1 MVDLD
6 DILDSA
12 AADVLPPKPESNP
25 NKERVVTA
33 DIKPWLAYSANVPK
47 NTRDNWTKI
56 SKIDSEADMPSNF
69 QLSYA
74 YRSWDSSSSGGA
86 QSNGVNKC
94 LQEMIRKTAF
104 KCGID
109 DARTAKILSVVN
121 PVTAT
126 DKDSVKQINRVFSR
140 QIVTDMKEDIKMD
153 PNYDAAKFPNL
164 AAAM

>member
-1 MVDLD
+1 MDLD

-12 AADVLPPKPESNP
+12 AADVLPPKVNP
-25 NKERVVTA
+25 NKERIVSG
-33 DIKPWLAYSANVPK
+33 DIKPWLAYTANVPK
-47 NTRDNWTKI
+47 ETRDNWTKI
-56 SKIDSEADMPSNF
+56 SKMDTDADMPSMF

-74 YRSWDSSSSGGA
+74 YRAWEGSSSGGGA
-86 QSNGVNKC
+86 QNNGVNKC

-121 PVTAT
+121 PVSAT
-126 DKDSVKQINRVFSR
+126 DKESVKQINRVFSK
-140 QIVTDMKEDIKMD
+140 QIVTDMKDDIVKD

-164 AAAM
+164 AAAL